1 MLKYLT
7 DNLEISSND
16 EDSDEENFNEE
27 NYSEKTSER
36 E

>member
-1 MLKYLT
+1 MLKYFT

-27 NYSEKTSER
+27 NYSEKKSER

>member
-27 NYSEKTSER
+27 NYSEKKSER